1 LKNAYIIQANDVVKD
16 AEHSVTEIHCTYST
30 DTEKRVK
37 GTLHWVSVKHAI
49 TAEVREYDRLFMDE
63 APDNHKDKDFME
75 FINPN
80 SLKTRMGYLEPSLSS
95 VETGD
100 RFQFQRL
107 GYFNVDNDSKPGT
120 LVFNKTVGLRDSW
133 AKHKPKPQQNQQQK
147 QPQQKRKVI
156 SVIQQLGKKYTNL
169 PEEKQ
174 QKAKAEI
181 QSLAKDV
188 AYDELEALFG
198 TAVKKAGTR
207 VAVLIALKEQLKNG
221 LERNENIDAFIIKAK
236 EDKNEVLVA
245 EANEMN

>member
-1 LKNAYIIQANDVVKD
+1 
-16 AEHSVTEIHCTYST
+16 
-30 DTEKRVK
+30 
-37 GTLHWVSVKHAI
+37 
-49 TAEVREYDRLFMDE
+49 MDE
-63 APDNHKDKDFME
+63 APDSHKDKDFME

-80 SLKTRMGYLEPSLSS
+80 SLKIRMGYLESS
-95 VETGD
+95 ISSAETGD

-133 AKHKPKPQQNQQQK
+133 AKQKPKPQQNQQQK
-147 QPQQKRKVI
+147 QPQQKRRAI

-188 AYDELEALFG
+188 AYNELEALFG

-221 LERNENIDAFIIKAK
+221 LERNENIDAFIVKAK
-236 EDKNEVLVA
+236 EDKNDVLFA